1 MYLIG
6 MELSKQA
13 RLRVSEALQALDLEI
28 EAVLQNPSSEVL
40 SNGEYQPRSGTSEQF
55 DYKFRTATQSLRFAE
70 SVKTT
75 IDDKVVSLPVLTTDA
90 DFVTLRFDHDK
101 GEIIKD
107 LAIEWENDFVLRKLR
122 ESLVRLT
129 LKDAEF
135 GLMESIWHPEKLK
148 TIEDGIVAVDDGN
161 LNANQAE
168 AVQKS
173 LDMPVSFIWGPPG
186 TGKTS
191 TLGYVMAN
199 AVLYGKTVLFA
210 SNTNRAVDVGC
221 LSAIHA
227 LRSLG
232 YEKLKEQVTRFG
244 EPALD
249 DPQLGQCYF
258 GSQIEG
264 VVQKR
269 TEQYAYFRQV
279 IDEYRVLSE
288 RADKQIR
295 DGYSVEDTIRERMG
309 QLWERLESWGG
320 LESVEDRIEEPYV
333 PNELVLLRSKKLICT
348 TLARVCTSDLFAT
361 LRFDMVV
368 IDEASMASLPYIM
381 ALASKTDTSLVVAGD
396 PMQLP
401 PIAITQDA
409 DARLY
414 LEEDAFSSISGAKST
429 SDLFRW
435 HDTYPTFTSFFDIQY
450 RMRDDMAGLISSIFY
465 EGRLK
470 SSEERIQATEGR
482 SASVRLV
489 DSSDFSPVLEKKEG
503 GRGFQPENKVHGQLV
518 TDVIRRYVVESG
530 LRLEDIGVIVP
541 FRAGVYSYRKWFR
554 EQGLDGVEVGTI
566 HTYQGREKRVIIFDT
581 VMTGELT
588 QYGRI
593 RHYTVRPFDEE
604 KNGLSVPRLLNV
616 ALSRAKDRLILVADM
631 RHIRAVYQNKFLG
644 RLMEK
649 AAELNS

>member
-1 MYLIG
+1 
-6 MELSKQA
+6 MELSKKA
-13 RLRVSEALQALDLEI
+13 RLRVTEALQALDLEI

-40 SNGEYQPRSGTSEQF
+40 ANGEYQPRSGTDEQF

-75 IDDKVVSLPVLTTDA
+75 IGESTVSIPVVTTDA

-101 GEIIKD
+101 GEAIKD
-107 LAIEWENDFVLRKLR
+107 LAIEWENDFVLRKVR

-129 LKDAEF
+129 SKDADY
-135 GLMESIWHPEKLK
+135 GMMESIWHPEQLK
-148 TIEDGIVAVDDGN
+148 SLDEGLVAVDDGN
-161 LNANQAE
+161 LNSNQAE

-199 AVLYGKTVLFA
+199 AVLYGKSVLFA

-221 LSAIHA
+221 MSALQA

-232 YEKLKEQVTRFG
+232 YEKLIDQVTRFG

-249 DPQLGQCYF
+249 EPDLRQCYF
-258 GSQIEG
+258 GSQVEG
-264 VVQKR
+264 LVQKR
-269 TEQYAYFRQV
+269 MEQFAYFRQV
-279 IDEYRVLSE
+279 IDEYKLISE
-288 RADKQIR
+288 RADKQLR
-295 DGYSVEDTIRERMG
+295 DGHAIDATVRERLG
-309 QLWERLESWGG
+309 QLSERLESWGG
-320 LESVEDRIEEPYV
+320 LESLEDRIEEPYV
-333 PNELVLLRSKKLICT
+333 PNELVLLRTKKLVCT
-348 TLARVCTSDLFAT
+348 TLARVCTSDLFAN

-381 ALASKTDTSLVVAGD
+381 ALASKSNASIVIAGD

-409 DARLY
+409 DARAY
-414 LEEDAFSSISGAKST
+414 LEEDAFSSISGAKNT
-429 SDLFRW
+429 SDLFKW
-435 HDTYPTFTSFFDIQY
+435 HDTYPSFTSFFDIQY
-450 RMRDDMAGLISSIFY
+450 RMRDDMAGLISSVFY

-470 SSEERIQATEGR
+470 SSDERIQATEGR
-482 SASVRLV
+482 SASVRLI
-489 DSSDFSPVLEKKEG
+489 DSADFSPVLEKKEG

-541 FRAGVYSYRKWFR
+541 FRAGVYSYRKWLR
-554 EQGLDGVEVGTI
+554 ERGLDGVEVGTI

-588 QYGRI
+588 QYGRV
-593 RHYTVRPFDEE
+593 RHYTVRPFDED

-631 RHIRAVYQNKFLG
+631 RHIRAVYQSKFLG

-649 AAELNS
+649 ASELNS

>member
-1 MYLIG
+1 
-6 MELSKQA
+6 MELSKKA
-13 RLRVSEALQALDLEI
+13 RLRVTEALQALDLEI

-40 SNGEYQPRSGTSEQF
+40 VNGEYQPRSGSNEQY
-55 DYKFRTATQSLRFAE
+55 DYKFRTATQSLRFVE
-70 SVKTT
+70 SVKTA
-75 IDDKVVSLPVLTTDA
+75 IDDKVVSLPVVVADA
-90 DFVTLRFDHDK
+90 EFVTLRFDHDK
-101 GEIIKD
+101 GEVIKD
-107 LAIEWENDFVLRKLR
+107 LAIEWENDFVLRKVR
-122 ESLVRLT
+122 ETLVRLT
-129 LKDAEF
+129 VKEAEI
-135 GLMESIWHPEKLK
+135 GLMESLWHPEQLQPFG
-148 TIEDGIVAVDDGN
+148 EGLVAVDDGN

-173 LDMPVSFIWGPPG
+173 LDIPVSFIWGPPG

-199 AVLYGKTVLFA
+199 AVLYGKSVLFA

-221 LSAIHA
+221 LSALQS

-232 YEKLKEQVTRFG
+232 YEKLIEQVTRFG

-249 DPQLGQCYF
+249 DPLFEQCYF
-258 GSQIEG
+258 GNQIDG
-264 VVQKR
+264 LVKKR
-269 TEQYAYFRQV
+269 VEQYAYFRQV
-279 IDEYRVLSE
+279 IDEYRSLNE
-288 RADKQIR
+288 RAEKQTR
-295 DGYSVEDTIRERMG
+295 DGYSVDNVVRERMT
-309 QLWERLESWGG
+309 QLLERLESWGG
-320 LESVEDRIEEPYV
+320 IESVEDRIEEPYV

-348 TLARVCTSDLFAT
+348 TLARVCTSDLFAG

-381 ALASKTDTSLVVAGD
+381 ALASKSNASLVIAGD

-429 SDLFRW
+429 SDLFSW
-435 HDTYPTFTSFFDIQY
+435 HDAYPSFTSFFDIQY
-450 RMRDDMAGLISSIFY
+450 RMRDDMAGLISSVFY
-465 EGRLK
+465 EGRLR

-482 SASVRLV
+482 AASVRLV

-530 LRLEDIGVIVP
+530 IPLEEIGVIVP
-541 FRAGVYSYRKWFR
+541 FRAGVYSYRKWLR
-554 EQGLDGVEVGTI
+554 ERGLDGIEVGTI

-581 VMTGELT
+581 IMTGELT

-593 RHYTVRPFDEE
+593 RHYTVRPFDED

-631 RHIRAVYQNKFLG
+631 RHIEAVYKNKFLG
-644 RLMEK
+644 RLMQK
-649 AAELNS
+649 AAELGRL

>member
-1 MYLIG
+1 MYLMS
-6 MELSKQA
+6 MELSKKA

-28 EAVLQNPSSEVL
+28 EAVLQNPSSETL
-40 SNGEYQPRSGTSEQF
+40 TNGEYLPRSGSDEQF
-55 DYKFRTATQSLRFAE
+55 DYKFRTATQSLRFVE
-70 SVKTT
+70 TVKT
-75 IDDKVVSLPVLTTDA
+75 IVDEKVVNLPIVNTDA
-90 DFVTLRFDHDK
+90 EYITLRFDHDR
-101 GEIIKD
+101 GGTVNDI
-107 LAIEWENDFVLRKLR
+107 AIEWENDFVLRKVR
-122 ESLVRLT
+122 ETLVRLT
-129 LKDAEF
+129 VKEAEL
-135 GLMESIWHPEKLK
+135 GLMESIWHPEKLPPFD
-148 TIEDGIVAVDDGN
+148 DGLVAVDDGN
-161 LNANQAE
+161 LNTVQSE

-199 AVLYGKTVLFA
+199 ALMYGKSVLFA

-221 LSAIHA
+221 LSAIQA

-232 YEKLKEQVTRFG
+232 YEKLVDQVTRFG

-249 DPQLGQCYF
+249 DSDLAQCFF
-258 GSQIEG
+258 GAQVEG
-264 VVQKR
+264 LIRKR
-269 TEQYAYFRQV
+269 LDQFGYFRQV
-279 IDEYRVLSE
+279 IDEHRTLTD
-288 RADKQIR
+288 RAEKLIR
-295 DGYSVEDTIRERMG
+295 DGFAADAMIT
-309 QLWERLESWGG
+309 ERLRQLDEKLHSWGG
-320 LESVEDRIEEPYV
+320 LDALEERIEEPYV
-333 PNELVLLRSKKLICT
+333 PNEMNLLRSKKLVCT
-348 TLARVCTSDLFAT
+348 TLARVCTSDLFAG

-381 ALASKTDTSLVVAGD
+381 ALASKSNASLVIAGD

-401 PIAITQDA
+401 PIAITQDP

-435 HDTYPTFTSFFDIQY
+435 HDDYPSFTSFFDIQY
-450 RMRDDMAGLISSIFY
+450 RMRDDMAGLISSVFY
-465 EGRLK
+465 EGRLR
-470 SSEERIQATEGR
+470 SSEERIQAAEGR

-530 LRLEDIGVIVP
+530 LRLEDIGIIVP
-541 FRAGVYSYRKWFR
+541 FRAGVYSYRKWLR
-554 EQGLDGVEVGTI
+554 EKGLDGVEVGTI
-566 HTYQGREKRVIIFDT
+566 HTYQGREKRVIVFDT
-581 VMTGELT
+581 VMTGEVT
-588 QYGRI
+588 AYGRV
-593 RHYTVRPFDEE
+593 RHYTVRPFDED

-631 RHIRAVYQNKFLG
+631 RHIRAVYHNKFLG
-644 RLMEK
+644 RLMER
-649 AAELNS
+649 AGELNS

>member
-1 MYLIG
+1 
-6 MELSKQA
+6 MELSKKA
-13 RLRVSEALQALDLEI
+13 RLRVTEALQALDLEI
-28 EAVLQNPSSEVL
+28 EAVLQNPSSETL
-40 SNGEYQPRSGTSEQF
+40 TNGEYLPRSGSDEQF
-55 DYKFRTATQSLRFAE
+55 DYKFRTATQSLRFVE
-70 SVKTT
+70 TVKTI
-75 IDDKVVSLPVLTTDA
+75 IDEKAVNLTVITTDA
-90 DFVTLRFDHDK
+90 DFITLRFDLDR
-101 GEIIKD
+101 GSAINDI
-107 LAIEWENDFVLRKLR
+107 AIEWENDFVLRKVR
-122 ESLVRLT
+122 ETLVRLMV
-129 LKDAEF
+129 KDAEL
-135 GLMESIWHPEKLK
+135 GLMESLWHPEKLLPVD
-148 TIEDGIVAVDDGN
+148 EGLVAVDDGN
-161 LNANQAE
+161 LNTVQSE

-199 AVLYGKTVLFA
+199 ALLYGKSVLFA

-221 LSAIHA
+221 LSAIQA
-227 LRSLG
+227 LHSLG
-232 YEKLKEQVTRFG
+232 YDKLVEQVTRFG

-249 DPQLGQCYF
+249 DPELTQCYF
-258 GSQIEG
+258 GAQVEG
-264 VVQKR
+264 LIRKR
-269 TEQYAYFRQV
+269 LDQFGYFRQV
-279 IDEYRVLSE
+279 IDEHRTLTDRV
-288 RADKQIR
+288 DKLVR
-295 DGYSVEDTIRERMG
+295 DGFGVDAATT
-309 QLWERLESWGG
+309 ERLRQLDEKLDSWGG
-320 LESVEDRIEEPYV
+320 LDALEERIEEPYV
-333 PNELVLLRSKKLICT
+333 PNEMNLLRSKKLVCT
-348 TLARVCTSDLFAT
+348 TLARVCTSDLFAG
-361 LRFDMVV
+361 LRFDVVV

-381 ALASKTDTSLVVAGD
+381 ALASKSNASMVIAGD

-414 LEEDAFSSISGAKST
+414 LEEDAFSSISGAKNT

-435 HDTYPTFTSFFDIQY
+435 HDQFPSFTSFFDIQY
-450 RMRDDMAGLISSIFY
+450 RMRDDMAGLISSVFY

-489 DSSDFSPVLEKKEG
+489 DSADFSPVLEKKDG
-503 GRGFQPENKVHGQLV
+503 GKGFQPENKVHGQLV
-518 TDVIRRYVVESG
+518 TDLLRRYVVESA
-530 LRLEDIGVIVP
+530 LPLEDIGIIVP
-541 FRAGVYSYRKWFR
+541 FRAGVYSYRKWLR
-554 EQGLDGVEVGTI
+554 EKGLDGVEVGTI

-581 VMTGELT
+581 IMTGELT

-593 RHYTVRPFDEE
+593 RHYTVRPFDED

-649 AAELNS
+649 ASELNS